1 MKNVPDKAVGDSEA
15 MDRHPTQGRAFQS
28 RIPNPHSPAF
38 HWPVRV
44 YWEDTDAGGVV
55 YHAGYLRYFERARS
69 EWLRARGFGQQQL
82 READGIVFVVHRM
95 EIAFRAPARLDDLLD
110 ASVAVESR
118 GGASFTVR
126 QALHRAD
133 CTAPLVDARVRI
145 ACVDAARFRPHPI
158 PRHLLAEIAPT

>member
-1 MKNVPDKAVGDSEA
+1 MKNAPGNIPRDPPSGRGDRLA
-15 MDRHPTQGRAFQS
+15 QS
-28 RIPNPHSPAF
+28 PIPNPQSRPF
-38 HWPVRV
+38 HWPDRV

-69 EWLRARGFGQQQL
+69 EWLRAIGFGQQRL
-82 READGIVFVVHRM
+82 RDADGIVFVVHRM

-110 ASVAVESR
+110 ASVVLESC

-126 QALHRAD
+126 QALHRAG